1 MQQEIKSQK
10 QCRLSKKEVEYNY
23 VITRRD
29 LPLSSQAVQAGHAVF
44 QAALELKFNTH
55 PHFVY
60 LTVKNLS
67 QLNSAIDKLINK
79 NLDLTIW
86 QEPDLNNEITAVSIG
101 PIVSKEDRKL
111 FKKYQLMKGDTK

>member
-1 MQQEIKSQK
+1 MRQET
-10 QCRLSKKEVEYNY
+10 EYLY

-29 LPLSSQAVQAGHAVF
+29 LPLSSQAVQAGHTAF
-44 QAALELKFNTH
+44 QAASELRFKKH

-67 QLNSAIDKLINK
+67 RLSVSAEKLQNE

-86 QEPDLNNEITAVSIG
+86 REPDLNNEITAVAIG
-101 PIVSKEDRKL
+101 PVTSREDREL
-111 FKKYQLMKGDTK
+111 FKKFQLMKGDTNE